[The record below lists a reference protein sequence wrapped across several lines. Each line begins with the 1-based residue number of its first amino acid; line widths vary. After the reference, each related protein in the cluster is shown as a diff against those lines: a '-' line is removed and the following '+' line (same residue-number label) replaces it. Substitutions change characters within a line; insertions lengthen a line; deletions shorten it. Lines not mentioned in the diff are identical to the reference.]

1 MKTFKCYNFP
11 IFYMVCLMGWML
23 THAFPAHSAKVS
35 HTQVLTMETIAQE
48 GQKYMESTLHW
59 DHDRTKIR
67 VVYEGKSLLL
77 PKGHLTLNYKLPGQ
91 KKRVGRVPFMGF
103 VKLDGVIKKRLRLY
117 ADVKVAYDVFRSV
130 RSLKRGHVIQP
141 QDVELVRVES
151 DKVIRNI
158 ISDESDLIGHR
169 LIRNLDQG
177 ESFLNHMVRRI
188 PLVKTGDRILI
199 VAQKG
204 SLRVTAPGVV
214 KENGFKNDTV
224 KVENIHT
231 RKIILGTVI
240 DSQTVQINF

>member
-1 MKTFKCYNFP
+1 MKTINRSNAS
-11 IFYMVCLMGWML
+11 ILYMACLLGWVL
-23 THAFPAHSAKVS
+23 THALPAHSAKVS
-35 HTQVLTMETIAQE
+35 DTQVLTMKTIAQE
-48 GQKYMESTLHW
+48 GQKYMESILHW
-59 DHDRTKIR
+59 DHDRTTIR
-67 VVYEGKSLLL
+67 VIYEGKSLLL
-77 PKGHLTLNYKLPGQ
+77 PKGHLTLTYKLPGQ

-117 ADVKVAYDVFRSV
+117 ADVKVAYDIFRSV
-130 RSLKRGHVIQP
+130 RSLQRGHVIQH
-141 QDVELVRVES
+141 QDVELIRVES

-188 PLVKTGDRILI
+188 PLVKSGDRIMI

-204 SLRVTAPGVV
+204 PLRVTAPGIV

-224 KVENIHT
+224 KVENMQS
-231 RKIILGTVI
+231 RKMIFGTVV
-240 DSQTVQINF
+240 DSHTIRINY